1 MDLLV
6 VVGLVVIVYVVFK
19 NFTKDDNAPE
29 VTPEEVDTSKPVKG
43 EDDLAKMTK
52 VQIEEAGRE
61 VGVELDRRKTKAN
74 MIKDYL
80 NQVKH

>member
-6 VVGLVVIVYVVFK
+6 ALLLVGGAYLAYKSFGK
-19 NFTKDDNAPE
+19 EEASPE

-61 VGVELDRRKTKAN
+61 VGIELDRRKTKAN
-74 MIKDYL
+74 MIKDYMD
-80 NQVKH
+80 QVKH